1 MWLGNVTGNA
11 VHVQM
16 NAFSIS
22 DILVCRSKQFISAN
36 SNVST
41 RIYSQDSVQLV
52 QNTVLLD
59 YIPFL
64 KLRKFFAVNMLLK
77 MA

>member
-22 DILVCRSKQFISAN
+22 DILVCRNKQFISAN
-36 SNVST
+36 PNVST
-41 RIYSQDSVQLV
+41 RIYSQHSVQFI
-52 QNTVLLD
+52 QNAVLLD
-59 YIPFL
+59 NIPFL
-64 KLRKFFAVNMLLK
+64 KLRKFFVVNMLLK